1 MRVFLTLLAVLM
13 FCWLGGLGIFLWRMN
28 SLSTP
33 SLERT
38 DAIVVLTGG
47 SLRVEHG
54 FALLGEGLADALF
67 ISGVGKQVT
76 LEELLAEYG
85 NLRARERIAAGQ
97 AEVVLDHRANSTMTN
112 AAEAAQFIRAR
123 GFHSVR
129 LVTSNYHMPRS
140 VLEFRAALPE
150 VTLLPDTVYPEAL
163 RGRSWW
169 QEPATRQLVLVEF
182 HKYWAAWLRTH
193 ILAGSAA

>member
-1 MRVFLTLLAVLM
+1 M
-13 FCWLGGLGIFLWRMN
+13 FCWLGGLGVFLWRMN

-112 AAEAAQFIRAR
+112 AAEAAQFIRMR

-182 HKYWAAWLRTH
+182 HKYWATWLRTH
-193 ILAGSAA
+193 IRAGSAA

>member
-1 MRVFLTLLAVLM
+1 MRLFSALLVLLLL
-13 FCWLGGLGIFLWRMN
+13 CWIGAFGMFLWRME
-28 SLSTP
+28 SLP
-33 SLERT
+33 AASLNRT

-76 LEELLAEYG
+76 LEELLAEHG
-85 NLRARERIAAGQ
+85 NLRARERIAAGK
-97 AEVVLDHRANSTMTN
+97 AEVVLDYRANSTMTN

-140 VLEFRAALPE
+140 MLEFGAVLPE
-150 VTLLPDTVYPEAL
+150 AELLPDTVYPEAL
-163 RGRSWW
+163 RGRLWW

-193 ILAGSAA
+193 FFTGAAV